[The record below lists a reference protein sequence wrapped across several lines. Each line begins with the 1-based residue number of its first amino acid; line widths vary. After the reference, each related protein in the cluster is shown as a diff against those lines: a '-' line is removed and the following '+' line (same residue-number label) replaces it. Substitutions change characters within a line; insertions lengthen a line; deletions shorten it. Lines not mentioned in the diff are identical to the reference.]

1 MGLTVISDRD
11 AVLNMSIHKCPQS
24 TKAPAPTIQLTVMVP
39 VYNAGAYL
47 QRCLDSLAAQNVDGI
62 EFICVNDGSTDSS
75 SGMLETQAACDSRF
89 RVIHQE
95 NGGYGKAMNTAL
107 DAARGTYVG
116 IVEPDDW
123 LDDDMYAHLLKL
135 AQKSSADIVKAN
147 YTIERRK
154 FSHPNEKFDKH
165 PEGACLPPI
174 DLPEYLAGAPSIW
187 SAIYRRDWLQEH
199 QIRFSE
205 TPGASFQDLGFCIRT
220 WLAARSITIT
230 HAAPY
235 HYWEENPVSSSRRME
250 DGAWAAYNEFSMLTK
265 VYADIPADSGNIRS
279 YLVQRIFATLRA
291 DYRLRIRETS
301 KSFLLKYSHLLNN
314 YFPLETLDRG
324 VFSKNEWF
332 DIELLYQK
340 PLTFPRRSKTRA
352 TLLQRII
359 SYRKEANHHVFRFLG
374 MTFLINRKSPPQLS
388 QPAAPV
394 WSEDLPYDLTVA
406 TVCWNALQFLPRC
419 IESVQPLYGSEL
431 KVEHLFIDG
440 ASTDGTLEYLQQQ
453 LDAGRITR
461 VISEPDKGLY
471 DAMNKAIRNARGK
484 IIVFINADDAICPE
498 GAVACCEPI
507 LAGRAEYSAGQAL
520 CISSTSDDTYTIYP
534 RIQNTL
540 WRQPYCHQS
549 MFCSTELLRRVGGFK
564 YEQFRIGADTDLM
577 RRLYIAKV
585 PFEAVQKISAHFYT
599 GGVSYSPAVRTEV
612 YDLMMHFT
620 DAYCNEARNRP
631 ATAILT
637 LKHLRRYTTRNILE
651 HAETPALD
659 DKTRDQLSTFVCKL
673 SQALSPF
680 PRFLIR
686 LHQQALISWYKL
698 NTLSASAKSR
708 KTHRLYAE
716 ISQIFI
722 SHL

>member
-1 MGLTVISDRD
+1 MNEGISSSAPPVSASDIRVS
-11 AVLNMSIHKCPQS
+11 VL
-24 TKAPAPTIQLTVMVP
+24 VP
-39 VYNAGAYL
+39 VYNVANSL
-47 QRCLDSLAAQNVDGI
+47 RRCLDSLAAQDCDSI
-62 EFICVNDGSTDSS
+62 EFICINDGSTDESVS
-75 SGMLETQAACDSRF
+75 ILDAKAAEDSRF
-89 RVIHQE
+89 RVFHQE
-95 NGGYGKAMNTAL
+95 NSGYGKSLNKAL
-107 DAARGTYVG
+107 ELAGGTYIG

-123 LDDDMYAHLLKL
+123 VEANMFSHLINLAHTTG
-135 AQKSSADIVKAN
+135 ADIVKAN
-147 YTIERRK
+147 YCIERANGCR
-154 FSHPNEKFDKH
+154 PNEKFH
-165 PEGACLPPI
+165 GIAEGTCCKPAE
-174 DLPEYLAGAPSIW
+174 LPEYLQGSPSIW
-187 SAIYRRDWLQEH
+187 SSVYKRDWLNTSG
-199 QIRFSE
+199 IRFSE
-205 TPGASFQDLGFCIRT
+205 TPGAAFQDLGFCVCT
-220 WLAARSITIT
+220 WLAARSIAIT
-230 HAAPY
+230 HATPY
-235 HYWEENPVSSSRRME
+235 HYWEDNPAASSRNLE
-250 DGAWAAYNEFSMLTK
+250 AGAWASFKEFSLLSGIFSR
-265 VYADIPADSGNIRS
+265 IPKEDRAVRS
-279 YLVQRIFATLRA
+279 LLVLRILATLRA

-301 KSFLLKYSHLLNN
+301 KSFLLKYSHLLNK
-314 YFPLETLDRG
+314 YFPMETLDQKI
-324 VFSKNEWF
+324 FTKNEWY
-332 DIELLYQK
+332 DLQLLYQA
-340 PLTFPRRSKTRA
+340 PLTFPRKSKTRA
-352 TLLQRII
+352 TLLQRIV

-374 MTFLINRKSPPQLS
+374 MTFLMNRKSPPQLS

-394 WSEDLPYDLTVA
+394 WGEDLPYDLTVA

-419 IESVQPLYGSEL
+419 IESVQPLYNSKL
-431 KVEHLFIDG
+431 KIEHLFIDG
-440 ASTDGTLEYLQQQ
+440 ASTDGTLEYLQKQ

-612 YDLMMHFT
+612 FDLMMHFT

-659 DKTRDQLSTFVCKL
+659 DKTRDQLTTFVSKL
-673 SQALSPF
+673 SQALAPL

-686 LHQQALISWYKL
+686 LHQQTLIAWYVIS
-698 NTLSASAKSR
+698 TTFASEKNR
-708 KTHRLYAE
+708 KAHSLHTKITRL
-716 ISQIFI
+716 FV

>member
-1 MGLTVISDRD
+1 
-11 AVLNMSIHKCPQS
+11 MSIPTCPQS
-24 TKAPAPTIQLTVMVP
+24 TKAPTPTIQLTVMVP
-39 VYNAGAYL
+39 VYNAEAYL

-75 SGMLETQAACDSRF
+75 SGMLETLAARDSRF
-89 RVIHQE
+89 RIIHQE

-123 LDDDMYAHLLKL
+123 LDDDMYAHLLNL
-135 AQKSSADIVKAN
+135 AQQSSADIVKAN

-165 PEGACLPPI
+165 PEGACLSPI

-187 SAIYRRDWLQEH
+187 SAIYRRAWLQEH

-230 HAAPY
+230 HDAPY
-235 HYWEENPVSSSRRME
+235 HYWEDNPVSSSRRME
-250 DGAWAAYNEFSMLTK
+250 DGAWAAYNELSLLTK
-265 VYADIPADSGNIRS
+265 EYANVPVDAGIIRS
-279 YLVQRIFATLRA
+279 RLVQRIFMTLRA

-324 VFSKNEWF
+324 IFSKNEWF

-374 MTFLINRKSPPQLS
+374 MTILVSRKPPQRKTSPLTS
-388 QPAAPV
+388 F
-394 WSEDLPYDLTVA
+394 SDEDLPYDLTVA

-419 IESVQPLYGSEL
+419 IESVQPLYNSEL

-453 LDAGRITR
+453 LNEGRITR
-461 VISEPDKGLY
+461 IISEPDNGLY
-471 DAMNKAIRNARGK
+471 DAMNKAIAHARGK
-484 IIVFINADDAICPE
+484 VIVFINADDAICPE
-498 GAVACCEPI
+498 GTPACCEPI
-507 LAGRAEYSAGQAL
+507 LSKRAEYTAGQAL
-520 CISSTSDDTYTIYP
+520 CISHDTGKSYLIKP
-534 RIQNTL
+534 RIRKTL
-540 WRQPYCHQS
+540 WRQPFCHQS
-549 MFCSTELLRRVGGFK
+549 MFCSTALLRRMGGFAHEK
-564 YEQFRIGADTDLM
+564 FRIGADTDLM

-599 GGVSYSPAVRTEV
+599 GGVSYSPAVRNEV
-612 YDLMMHFT
+612 FELMMHFT
-620 DAYCNEARNRP
+620 AAYCEEAKKRP
-631 ATAILT
+631 ASAVIT
-637 LKHLRRYTTRNILE
+637 LKHLRRYTTRNILQHSE
-651 HAETPALD
+651 SPTLD
-659 DKTRDQLSTFVCKL
+659 DKTREQLCIFVSRL
-673 SQALSPF
+673 SQALPPF

-686 LHQQALISWYKL
+686 LHQQLLIGWYNL
-698 NTLSASAKSR
+698 NNIFASDTNR
-708 KTHRLYAE
+708 KTHRLYSE
-716 ISQIFI
+716 ISQLFV
-722 SHL
+722 SVLRMRP